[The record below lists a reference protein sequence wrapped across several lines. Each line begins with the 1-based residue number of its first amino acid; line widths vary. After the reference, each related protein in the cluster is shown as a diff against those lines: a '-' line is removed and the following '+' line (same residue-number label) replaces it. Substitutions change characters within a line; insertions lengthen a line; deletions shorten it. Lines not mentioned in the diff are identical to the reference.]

1 MAHSP
6 VRMCVTCRNHKPQD
20 ELIRITV
27 KDGVATVDENEKNFA
42 RGAYICKSRE
52 CIEKAEKK
60 HIIERHLKCD
70 KNADLYSKAVEM
82 I

>member
-1 MAHSP
+1 MAHTP
-6 VRMCVTCRNHKPQD
+6 VRMCVLCRSHKPHN
-20 ELIRITV
+20 ELIRVTV
-27 KDGVATVDENEKNFA
+27 KDGVATVDENNKNFA

-60 HIIERHLKCD
+60 HIIERHLKCEICP
-70 KNADLYSKAVEM
+70 DLYSKAVEM

>member
-1 MAHSP
+1 MAHTP
-6 VRMCVTCRNHKPQD
+6 TRMCVLCRSHKPHN

-27 KDGVATVDENEKNFA
+27 RDGVATVDDGDKNFA
-42 RGAYICKSRE
+42 RGAYICKNRE

-60 HIIERHLKCD
+60 HIIERHLKCE
-70 KNADLYSKAVEM
+70 KNPNLYSKVVEM

>member
-1 MAHSP
+1 MAHIP
-6 VRMCVTCRNHKPQD
+6 IRMCAVCRSHKPQN

-27 KDGVATVDENEKNFA
+27 KDNVATIDENEKNFA

-60 HIIERHLKCD
+60 HIIERHLKCE
-70 KNADLYSKAVEM
+70 KNTDLYSKAVEM